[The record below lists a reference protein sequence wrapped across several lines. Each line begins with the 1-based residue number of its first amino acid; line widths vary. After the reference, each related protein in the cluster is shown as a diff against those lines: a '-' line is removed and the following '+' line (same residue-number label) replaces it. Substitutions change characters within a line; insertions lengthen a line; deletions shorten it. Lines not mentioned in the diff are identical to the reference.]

1 MWNKMV
7 ENDLYLKLGED
18 LLEIV
23 CGVAL
28 DLGGDIRRARSKS
41 TTYFHLLLLLLP
53 FLLHHHHPHHLVIM
67 ILINIGCR
75 ACTHNQDP
83 IPDIHIL
90 QSRLNPTTLQT
101 GCLTRAQTRLLG
113 DFTTSRPMN
122 LLLSRA
128 SSSSS
133 NASARILSWKQ

>member
-41 TTYFHLLLLLLP
+41 ATYFHLQLLLLL
-53 FLLHHHHPHHLVIM
+53 FLLLHHHHHPHHLVIV
-67 ILINIGCR
+67 ILINIGCPR
-75 ACTHNQDP
+75 F
-83 IPDIHIL
+83 
-90 QSRLNPTTLQT
+90 RV
-101 GCLTRAQTRLLG
+101 
-113 DFTTSRPMN
+113 
-122 LLLSRA
+122 
-128 SSSSS
+128 
-133 NASARILSWKQ
+133 